1 MRWIDLDGAV
11 NVRDLGGLPTHDG
24 RATRP
29 GRVLR
34 ADNLQDLT
42 PGDIDRLVTRLGVGH
57 VIDLR
62 SGPEV
67 SLEGPGPLTRVARV
81 RIHHLSLFTEG
92 GVYTDVEADCA
103 PESPESPERVALAEQ
118 PGGAGSERPAVDVDA
133 VLPWQS
139 RQDSGPEA
147 ERSVGHYLAYLAD
160 RPDSI
165 VAALR
170 VMAHEEGGSIVHCA
184 AGKDRTGVV
193 CALALEVA
201 GVTREAVVAD
211 YVATGERLKPLLARL
226 RASPTYAADLE
237 GRPEDSHRPRAETM
251 SRALELVDERHDGA
265 AGWLAGH
272 GFDAVDAD
280 ALRRR
285 LVDGR
290 PSR

>member
-24 RATRP
+24 GATRP

-42 PGDIDRLVTRLGVGH
+42 PGDIDRLVTGLGITH

-67 SLEGPGPLTRVARV
+67 SLEGPGPLTRIARV

-92 GVYTDVEADCA
+92 GVFTDVEADRA
-103 PESPESPERVALAEQ
+103 PEPPRSPGA
-118 PGGAGSERPAVDVDA
+118 PGPAGVDIDA
-133 VLPWQS
+133 VLPWQA
-139 RQDSGPEA
+139 RQDSGPQA

-170 VMAHEEGGSIVHCA
+170 VMAHEPGGSIVHCA

-211 YVATGERLKPLLARL
+211 YVATGERLEQVLARL
-226 RASPTYAADLE
+226 RASTTYAADLDS
-237 GRPEDSHRPRAETM
+237 RPADSHLPHAYTM
-251 SRALELVDERHDGA
+251 EKFLATVDERHGGPL
-265 AGWLAGH
+265 GWLTQH
-272 GFDAVDAD
+272 GWTDAD
-280 ALRRR
+280 TVALRARFVTEAR
-285 LVDGR
+285 
-290 PSR
+290 

>member
-11 NVRDLGGLPTHDG
+11 NVRDLGWLPTHDG
-24 RATRP
+24 GATRP
-29 GRVLR
+29 GLVLR

-42 PGDIDRLVTRLGVGH
+42 PGDIDRLVTDLGVRH

-67 SLEGPGPLTRVARV
+67 SLEGPGPLTGVEQV

-92 GVYTDVEADCA
+92 GLYTDVDADVPA
-103 PESPESPERVALAEQ
+103 DVD
-118 PGGAGSERPAVDVDA
+118 AGPAVDIDA
-133 VLPWQS
+133 VLPWQT

-170 VMAHEEGGSIVHCA
+170 VMAHEQGGSIVHCA

-211 YVATGERLKPLLARL
+211 YVATGDRLERVLARL
-226 RASPTYAADLE
+226 RASTTYAADLDS
-237 GRPEDSHRPRAETM
+237 RPADSHLPHAYTM
-251 SRALELVDERHDGA
+251 EKFLATVDERHGGPL
-265 AGWLAGH
+265 GWLTQH
-272 GFDAVDAD
+272 GWTAAD
-280 ALRRR
+280 TTALRARF
-285 LVDGR
+285 VAP
-290 PSR
+290 PSA